1 MKLFQITVLDDMDEI
16 SYLKVLDKNE
26 DEIKKEIEEKSDD
39 YSCFMWCS
47 VTEVAEVDG
56 YKITLS
62 KD

>member
-1 MKLFQITVLDDMDEI
+1 MKLFQITVQDDMDEI
-16 SYLKVLDKNE
+16 SYLKVSDKNE
-26 DEIKKEIEEKSDD
+26 DKIKKEIEKKSDD

-47 VTEVAEVDG
+47 VAEVTEVDG

>member
-16 SYLKVLDKNE
+16 SYLKVSDKNE

-47 VTEVAEVDG
+47 VIEITEVDG

>member
-16 SYLKVLDKNE
+16 SYLKVSDKNE

-39 YSCFMWCS
+39 YSCFMCCS
-47 VTEVAEVDG
+47 VTEVTEVDG